1 MKKYLK
7 YTMMTMLATVM
18 MAGFVFT
25 ASAANVNQESVLTGK
40 VVSTIAVG
48 SVVKQGDVLVSIQS
62 LTGPMP
68 AARAT
73 VDGVVSSVAV
83 HEGDQIKQ
91 AQVVAVVN
99 GN

>member
-1 MKKYLK
+1 MK

-18 MAGFVFT
+18 LVGFVFT
-25 ASAANVNQESVLTGK
+25 ASAASVNQESVLTGK
-40 VVSTIAVG
+40 VVSTVG
-48 SVVKQGDVLVSIQS
+48 VGTVVKQGDVLVSIQS

>member
-1 MKKYLK
+1 MKKYMK
-7 YTMMTMLATVM
+7 YTLMTMLATVM

-25 ASAANVNQESVLTGK
+25 ASAAAVNQESVLTGK
-40 VVSTIAVG
+40 VVSTVAVG
-48 SVVKQGDVLVSIQS
+48 SAVKQGDVLVSIQS

-73 VDGVVSSVAV
+73 VDGVVSSVSV